1 MLIAQAKRI
10 APLAGKFLAGE
21 LVYERL
27 LQPGSATVVGYQSS
41 VRNGEAGM
49 PSLLYRLAP
58 AGFIEKA

>member
-49 PSLLYRLAP
+49 PSLL
-58 AGFIEKA
+58 